1 MWGPS
6 NRFRCSVAEIL
17 VAVLTSFEVESRL
30 LLMFSGLL
38 DTEDG
43 LVRGFDRDAFERR
56 DAPPVAMS
64 S

>member
-1 MWGPS
+1 
-6 NRFRCSVAEIL
+6 
-17 VAVLTSFEVESRL
+17 
-30 LLMFSGLL
+30 MFSGLL